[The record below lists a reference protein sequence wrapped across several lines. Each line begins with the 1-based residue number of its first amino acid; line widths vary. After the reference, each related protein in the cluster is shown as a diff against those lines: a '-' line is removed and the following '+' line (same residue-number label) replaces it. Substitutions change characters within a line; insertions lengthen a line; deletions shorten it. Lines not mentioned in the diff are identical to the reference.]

1 MDQFKKYLTQFR
13 CEKGQAYTHTSIFD
27 PTGSFHIP
35 NEKLNEFYEVYKK
48 ALIGGRKLFLTEKP
62 ENPSPMRVDLDFR
75 FKLNDEVKDNEVLQ
89 RLYND
94 NFIEKVLI
102 KYYTYLIDHLDNTEL
117 SNIDKKVYVLEK
129 PGPVEY
135 KGKIK
140 DGIHIIWPNIV
151 IKHGLQ
157 HLIRNRILECAPE
170 LFQALPLINPYDDV
184 VDQAI
189 IDRNNWQMY
198 GSRKPESEAYAITKV
213 YDFDVINKK
222 IIKCDLP
229 SVEEEINM
237 VKLLSMRNKVSQ
249 EIPYKT
255 DKIEEIE
262 QYIRHL
268 LPVDENKKSKLHN
281 KIFGKS
287 VNISKIFSSEED
299 LKLAK
304 DLVLKCLNPK
314 RAENYDEWIHV
325 GWALRNIDYN
335 LLSTWGAFSNVSS
348 KYVEGE
354 CQALWD
360 KMRIDTM
367 GMGTLKHWAKKDNMA
382 QYEMIINESI
392 IELIDRCTSG
402 AHYDIA
408 VVIHALY
415 KDLFRA
421 SSKENWY
428 MFSKEKHRWERS
440 REGFKLRNILSNE
453 VCVRFMKRSAY
464 WSNESG
470 KGDNTVYRDMCHER
484 SKKLN
489 EVSSKLKNSGFKD
502 SIMKECRS
510 LFSDDKFEGLLDNHS
525 HLIGFENGVYDLHL
539 HDFREGL
546 PEDYISYTTGRYYI
560 NYDANSNETREI
572 DSYLSQ
578 VLTNPEV
585 KEYVLKIFAS
595 SLDGTIKNEKFYIF
609 TGTGGNGKSLL
620 LALLQKSIG
629 EYYSTLPIS
638 LLTQKRAASNSA
650 CPELERTKGRRFAIM
665 QEPGDNEKIN
675 IGLMKELSGGDP
687 IFARGLYKEGG
698 EFKPQFKMIMACND
712 LPNVPSND
720 GGTWRRIRVVP
731 FDSKF
736 TENPD
741 KNNKKEFNIDADIMD
756 KIERWTETFISML
769 IHIHKTTDLK
779 VIKEP
784 SDINIATQKYKE
796 NNDIIGQYL
805 AEKIVVDTKCK
816 KKMLLNTLSSDFKTW
831 AFNQLKG
838 SNKITPDR
846 LQVKAYV
853 ENIYGPYN
861 GGWYG
866 FKFKS
871 DIDTEDSDVE

>member
-1 MDQFKKYLTQFR
+1 MDQFKKYILQFR
-13 CEKGQAYTHTSIFD
+13 CDKGQPHTHTSIFD
-27 PTGSFHIP
+27 PIGSFHIP
-35 NEKLNEFYEVYKK
+35 NDKLEEFYDVYKK
-48 ALIGGRKLFLTEKP
+48 ALISGRKLFLTEKP

-94 NFIEKVLI
+94 DLIENILI
-102 KYYTYLIDHLDNTEL
+102 KYYKLLNEYLDISEDIDL
-117 SNIDKKVYVLEK
+117 KAYVMEK
-129 PGPVEY
+129 PAPVDY
-135 KGKIK
+135 KGKLK

-151 IKHGLQ
+151 VKHELQ
-157 HLIRNRILECAPE
+157 QLIRTRILDSASE
-170 LFQALPLINPYDDV
+170 LFKVLPLINPYDDV
-184 VDQAI
+184 IDQAI

-198 GSRKPESEAYAITKV
+198 GSRKPESESYRITKV
-213 YDFDVINKK
+213 YDYRNDKLINCK
-222 IIKCDLP
+222 IP
-229 SVEEEINM
+229 SAETELLM
-237 VKLLSMRNKVSQ
+237 VKELSMRNKC
-249 EIPYKT
+249 
-255 DKIEEIE
+255 DKLIQYNKDKLNDIE

-268 LPVDENKKSKLHN
+268 LPSIDERKKSKLHSQ
-281 KIFGKS
+281 IFGKTL
-287 VNISKIFSSEED
+287 NISKIFSSEED

-314 RAENYDEWIHV
+314 RSENYDEWIKL
-325 GWALRNIDYN
+325 GWVLRNIDYN
-335 LLSTWGAFSNVSS
+335 LLNTWIEFSSVSS
-348 KYVEGE
+348 KYIEGE
-354 CQALWD
+354 CQTLWD

-367 GMGTLKHWAKKDNMA
+367 GMGTLKHWAKKDNKS
-382 QYEMIINESI
+382 QYEITINDSI

-402 AHYDIA
+402 AHYDVA
-408 VVIHALY
+408 VVIYALY

-421 SSKENWY
+421 SSKDNWY

-453 VCVRFMKRSAY
+453 VCIRFMNRSAY
-464 WSNESG
+464 WSSESG
-470 KGDNTVYRDMCHER
+470 RGDNSVYRDMCHER

-489 EVSSKLKNSGFKD
+489 DVSSKLKNSGFKD

-510 LFSDDKFEGLLDNHS
+510 LFTDEKFEGLLDNHS
-525 HLIGFENGVYDLHL
+525 YLIGFENGVYDLHL

-546 PEDYISYTTGRYYI
+546 PEDYISYSTNKYYI
-560 NYDANSNETREI
+560 NYDPNSLEAIEINE
-572 DSYLSQ
+572 YLSQ
-578 VLTNPEV
+578 LLTVPEV

-609 TGTGGNGKSLL
+609 TGSGGNGKSLL

-665 QEPGDNEKIN
+665 QEPSDNEKIN

-720 GGTWRRIRVVP
+720 GGTWRRIRVIP

-736 TENPD
+736 TDTPD
-741 KNNKKEFNIDADIMD
+741 KNNKKEFSIDPDIME

-769 IHIHKTTDLK
+769 INIHKKTDLK
-779 VIKEP
+779 IITEP
-784 SDINIATQKYKE
+784 SEINKATQKYKE
-796 NNDIIGQYL
+796 NNDIIGQYI
-805 AEKIVVDTKCK
+805 AEKIVEDKSCK
-816 KKMLLNTLSSDFKTW
+816 KKMMLNTIANDFKSW

-846 LQVKAYV
+846 NQVKAYF
-853 ENIYGPYN
+853 ETLYGIYN
-861 GGWYG
+861 NGWYG

-871 DIDTEDSDVE
+871 DIDTNDSDVE

>member
-1 MDQFKKYLTQFR
+1 MDQFKKFITQFR
-13 CEKGQAYTHTSIFD
+13 CEKGQPYTHTSIFD
-27 PTGSFHIP
+27 PIGSFHISDD
-35 NEKLNEFYEVYKK
+35 KIDEFYEIYKK
-48 ALIGGRKLFLTEKP
+48 ALIGGRKLYLTEKP
-62 ENPSPMRVDLDFR
+62 QDPSPMRVDLDFR

-94 NFIEKVLI
+94 NFIEI
-102 KYYTYLIDHLDNTEL
+102 
-117 SNIDKKVYVLEK
+117 VLEK
-129 PGPVEY
+129 YYKLLNEYLDNDTLSKLDKRTYVMEKPSPVEY

-151 IKHGLQ
+151 VKNDLQ
-157 HLIRNRILECAPE
+157 KLIRNRVLESAPE
-170 LFQALPLINPYDDV
+170 LFKALPLINPYDDV
-184 VDQAI
+184 IDEAI
-189 IDRNNWQMY
+189 ISRNNWQIY

-213 YDFDVINKK
+213 YDYQNGKLEK
-222 IIKCDLP
+222 RDLP
-229 SVEEEINM
+229 LVEEELHM
-237 VKLLSMRNKVSQ
+237 VKILSMRNKVDKL
-249 EIPYKT
+249 IPYKSE
-255 DKIEEIE
+255 KVEEIE

-268 LPVDENKKSKLHN
+268 LPSINEHKKSKLHN
-281 KIFGKS
+281 KIFGKAI
-287 VNISKIFSSEED
+287 NLSKIFSSEED

-304 DLVLKCLNPK
+304 DLILKCLNPK
-314 RAENYDEWIHV
+314 RAENYDEWIHL
-325 GWALRNIDYN
+325 GWAARNIDYG
-335 LLSTWGAFSNVSS
+335 LLDTWNEFSGVSS
-348 KYVEGE
+348 KHVEGE
-354 CQALWD
+354 CQILWD

-367 GMGTLKHWAKKDNMA
+367 GMGTLKHWAKNDNRS
-382 QYEMIINESI
+382 QYEIIINDSI

-408 VVIHALY
+408 MVIYTLY

-421 SSKENWY
+421 SSKDNWY

-440 REGFKLRNILSNE
+440 REGFKLRNILSND
-453 VCVRFMKRSAY
+453 VCGRFMKRSSY
-464 WSNESG
+464 WANESG

-489 EVSSKLKNSGFKD
+489 DVSCKLKNSGFKD

-525 HLIGFENGVYDLHL
+525 HLLGFENGVYDLHL
-539 HDFREGL
+539 HEFREGL
-546 PEDYISYTTGRYYI
+546 PEDYISYSTGRYYI
-560 NYDANSNETREI
+560 NYDSKSIEAREI
-572 DSYLSQ
+572 DEYLSQ
-578 VLTNPEV
+578 VLTIGDV

-609 TGTGGNGKSLL
+609 TGSGGNGKSLL
-620 LALLQKSIG
+620 LTLLQKSIG

-687 IFARGLYKEGG
+687 IFARGLYKEGS

-720 GGTWRRIRVVP
+720 GGTWRRIRVIP

-736 TENPD
+736 TDNPN
-741 KNNKKEFNIDADIMD
+741 KENKKEFPIDADIMD
-756 KIERWTETFISML
+756 KIERWGDTFISML
-769 IHIHKTTDLK
+769 INIHKITDLK

-796 NNDIIGQYL
+796 NNDIIGQYIT
-805 AEKIVVDTKCK
+805 EKIVPDPKHK
-816 KKMLLNTLSSDFKTW
+816 KKMMLNTLANDFKSW

-838 SNKITPDR
+838 TNKVSPDR
-846 LQVKAYV
+846 NQIKAYF
-853 ENIYGPYN
+853 ENIYGIYGN
-861 GGWYG
+861 GWYG